1 MSIKRNILLIGCI
14 LLAQIGWAQVM
25 PPTQQGMSIDPAR
38 LYLQRKSKG
47 KAMGQQN
54 EEVLD
59 PLTERRRS
67 LRAFVPQGN
76 WVYGLNVGHLTMN
89 SSHTDL
95 VFSGM
100 EQADMRLKG
109 FTFQPYMGYAV
120 GNNCII
126 GLRAGYS
133 QLDGKKPF
141 FTQYE
146 DEALVHTYR
155 NVDYTHTFYNAEAFW
170 RGYVPIDRKLRWAFF
185 TDVTLGYQ
193 GGSGYVL
200 SVRDDVAYRSN
211 FSLNQIRLGVR
222 PGIAVALTNHVSIDL
237 SVGLANVSYAL
248 QHEKNRDGDNIKDQE
263 FRINSLIDMANIQC
277 GLTLNY

>member
-1 MSIKRNILLIGCI
+1 
-14 LLAQIGWAQVM
+14 M

-59 PLTERRRS
+59 PLTQRRRS

-76 WVYGLNVGHLTMN
+76 WVYGLGVGHLTMN

-133 QLDGKKPF
+133 QLDGEKPF

-170 RGYVPIDRKLRWAFF
+170 RGYVPIDSKLRWAFF
-185 TDVTLGYQ
+185 TDMTLGYQ

-200 SVRDDVAYRSN
+200 SDRDDTAFRSN
-211 FSLNQIRLGVR
+211 FSLNQIRLAIR
-222 PGIAVALTNHVSIDL
+222 PGIAVALTNHASIDL
-237 SVGLANVSYAL
+237 SVGLANLSYAL

-263 FRINSLIDMANIQC
+263 FRINSLIDIANIQC

>member
-1 MSIKRNILLIGCI
+1 MKKITLFLIS
-14 LLAQIGWAQVM
+14 LFVAQMGFAQFV
-25 PPTQQGMSIDPAR
+25 PQDGQGMNIDPAR
-38 LYLQRKSKG
+38 LYLQKMG
-47 KAMGQQN
+47 KKKVKTKMQ
-54 EEVLD
+54 EEQLD
-59 PLTERRRS
+59 PLTKRRRQMRS
-67 LRAFVPQGN
+67 FVPQGN
-76 WVYGLNVGHLTMN
+76 WVYGVSAGYLTMN
-89 SSHTDL
+89 SNHTDL
-95 VFSGM
+95 VFNGM
-100 EQADMRLKG
+100 DEADMRLKG
-109 FTFQPYMGYAV
+109 FSFSPYMGYAV

-170 RGYVPIDRKLRWAFF
+170 RGYVPIDSKLRWAFF

-200 SVRDDVAYRSN
+200 SDRDDTAFRSN
-211 FSLNQIRLGVR
+211 FSLNQIRLGIR
-222 PGIAVALTNHVSIDL
+222 PGIAVALTNHASIDL
-237 SVGLANVSYAL
+237 SVGLANLSYAL

-263 FRINSLIDMANIQC
+263 FRINSLIDIANIHL

>member
-1 MSIKRNILLIGCI
+1 MKKITILFISFFM
-14 LLAQIGWAQVM
+14 AQMAFAQFI
-25 PPTQQGMSIDPAR
+25 PQQNQHMNIDPAR
-38 LYLQRKSKG
+38 LYLQKMGKG
-47 KAMGQQN
+47 KKDKTSKR

-59 PLTERRRS
+59 PLTKRRRQMRS
-67 LRAFVPQGN
+67 FVPQGN
-76 WVYGLNVGHLTMN
+76 WVYGVSAGYLTMN

-95 VFSGM
+95 VFNGM
-100 EQADMRLKG
+100 ADADMRLKG
-109 FTFQPYMGYAV
+109 FSFSPYMGYAV
-120 GNNCII
+120 GNNSIL
-126 GLRAGYS
+126 GLRVGYN

-170 RGYVPIDRKLRWAFF
+170 RGYVPIDSKLRWAFF
-185 TDVTLGYQ
+185 TDMTLGYQ

-200 SVRDDVAYRSN
+200 SDRDDTAFRSN
-211 FSLNQIRLGVR
+211 FSLNQIRLGIR
-222 PGIAVALTNHVSIDL
+222 PGIAVALTNHASIDL
-237 SVGLANVSYAL
+237 SVGLANLNYAL

-263 FRINSLIDMANIQC
+263 FRINSLIDIANIQC

>member
-1 MSIKRNILLIGCI
+1 
-14 LLAQIGWAQVM
+14 M
-25 PPTQQGMSIDPAR
+25 PPTKQGMSIDPAR

-54 EEVLD
+54 EEELD
-59 PLTERRRS
+59 PLTERRRK
-67 LRAFVPQGN
+67 LRAYVPQSN
-76 WVYGLNVGHLTMN
+76 WVYGLGVGHLTMN

-100 EQADMRLKG
+100 EQTDMRLKG

-126 GLRAGYS
+126 GLRVGYS

-141 FTQYE
+141 FTQYK

-170 RGYVPIDRKLRWAFF
+170 RGYVPIDSKLRWAFF

-200 SVRDDVAYRSN
+200 SDRDDTSFRSN
-211 FSLNQIRLGVR
+211 FSLNQIRLGIR
-222 PGIAVALTNHVSIDL
+222 PGIAVALTNHASIDL

-248 QHEKNRDGDNIKDQE
+248 QHEKNRDGDDIKE
-263 FRINSLIDMANIQC
+263 NGFRINSLIDMANFQC